1 MVHPLLMSN
10 LAVFR
15 TIKYY
20 APSPTFPDTHP
31 RVTFAQVQNICHR
44 IICCSN
50 DMKGTRLSLEKW
62 KGKLWQ
68 MYEME
73 ERIGAVD

>member
-1 MVHPLLMSN
+1 
-10 LAVFR
+10 
-15 TIKYY
+15 
-20 APSPTFPDTHP
+20 
-31 RVTFAQVQNICHR
+31 
-44 IICCSN
+44 
-50 DMKGTRLSLEKW
+50 MKGTRLSLEKW